1 MFQRANAFNQDIR
14 KWTVTAAASRTHM
27 FLNAPAMTAVYGTHP
42 LYGDTPRREFFYADN
57 VATLEELAFP
67 NNGLA
72 TINFQRNTLNYNVTI
87 FDEKGIEIRVRPTEF
102 DNVGHANASVSIGGS
117 GPLVLDAQGY
127 ATHTVPVTMTRAN
140 PAQTV
145 SIDVT
150 SPDGTT
156 VLTYTLNLSTRVIDD
171 TNFMNFVNACLVEDP
186 VGGICP
192 NWASGAGLPTMPN
205 WDVSDVTQMTAAL
218 ARKPTFNGD
227 ISKWD
232 TSNVTIMLGMFQ
244 LSPNFNQD
252 ISDWDVSNVTQFSGM
267 FSDATAFNQDIRKWA
282 VTAGAD
288 LRWMFPRANAMHARF
303 AGTTYFADTP
313 RAPFF
318 YAYDTDTLENLS
330 FPNDPSVAISFNR
343 QTRVYNLTVPD
354 NPSIDISLG
363 VSDFSNVNGQTAT
376 VTVDTNPV
384 VLDPQGN
391 GTYTLPL
398 TGAVGIP
405 QVVTIEVTASDGVT
419 VGTYT
424 LNLTIDFLTN
434 ANIAAAVNAC
444 LSEAPITG
452 NCTNYAATTGRPIM
466 SNWNVIH
473 VTDMSSLFKNYANFN
488 GNISAWN
495 VSNVTNMQAMFNNA
509 TAFNQDIST
518 WLVGNVTDMSSM
530 FSNATSFDKA
540 LSVWN
545 VGNVAN
551 MSSMFESAAAFNS
564 SLKDWNVSSVTDMSR
579 MFENATIFDQDI
591 GGWTVTNVSD
601 MSRMFKDARAFN
613 QNIGPWRPQNLT
625 NMRSV
630 FLGAHSFNQDIR
642 HWDVSK
648 VTSMSELFYDARVF
662 NQDISGWNVSN
673 VTDMGGMF
681 AYSAFNYNIGGWNV
695 GNVTSIA
702 GMFQSNIAFNQDISL
717 WNTSNMTSM
726 GGAFEGSRFFNQD
739 ISTWDTSKVTSF
751 DYMFKDALFMNADLR
766 RWEVGPTAT
775 LTNMFDNAQS
785 QQAKFNAHPFF
796 GNTPRREFFYARDV
810 ATLEDLNFPNEPN
823 VAIAFNPATL
833 AYNVRVPDKPTLDIG
848 AWVTEYDNVQRPN
861 ATVKIDGTPVTFNTQ
876 GVLTHTVQLNMT
888 PSTPSQVVL
897 VEVTSPDTGTT
908 QTYTL
913 TLTAEIITDAN
924 LAAHVAGCL
933 NEAPVTGLCTNYAAA
948 QLIPTMPFWKTKYVT
963 DLSNVFQGRGTFDAN
978 ISAWDTS
985 GVTTLASAFASA
997 SAFNQDIS
1005 LWDTSKVTDMSSAF
1019 QQSTAF
1025 DQDIGRWDV
1034 NAVTSFG
1041 NMLDSAAT
1049 FDQEIRGWN
1058 LNPAVTAADLTS
1070 MFSGATGM
1078 HATYTGVSGFAN
1090 SPTLSF
1096 FNRSPD
1102 ATLASLSVNGA
1113 LSPIAFTPGVQTYS
1127 VTLPYQTNAIVNLT
1141 VNEFDHTQL
1150 SYASAAVN
1158 GTSVTLNTTGS
1169 GIASVLLTA
1178 TPNTAQA
1185 VNIVVTA
1192 PDGSTLTYTVN
1203 ITRQSNDASLSNLIS
1218 SIGSLSP
1225 VFAPAT
1231 TAYGVTVPHAAT
1243 TVTLTPTV
1251 NEPNATVVIN
1261 GGNPITLSV
1270 GLNPI
1275 AVTVTSQDGST
1286 TLTYTVTVTRLPSSD
1301 ATLSNLTSST
1311 GTLTPGFAPATTAYS
1326 FTVVNAVTTLTLT
1339 PTVNEPNA
1347 TAVVNNGNPIAL
1359 AVGANPILV
1368 EVTAQDGT
1376 TRSPI
1381 RSP

>member
-1 MFQRANAFNQDIR
+1 MKDLFHLPVHFSRQFIALCLALLTLFATPASGQFLSDGVTPVNPIPNSNAILLAHIGNCLAEQPVTGLCTTWGDNSGFGAIPSWDVTNVNDFGNAFLNKTTFNGDISQWNMSNATSLYRMFQNALAFNRDISGWTVSNVKNFDGTFYIALAFNQDISGWDMSAATDMRNMFQQANAFNQDIR
-14 KWTVTAAASRTHM
+14 KWTVTAAASRTNM
-27 FLNAPAMTAVYGTHP
+27 FQNAPAMTAVYGTHP
-42 LYGDTPRREFFYADN
+42 LYGVTPRREFFYADN

-156 VLTYTLNLSTRVIDD
+156 VLTYTLNLSTQVIDD
-171 TNFMNFVNACLVEDP
+171 TNFTNFVLACLVEDP

-205 WDVSDVTQMTAAL
+205 WDVSDVTQMNAAFS
-218 ARKPTFNGD
+218 RKPTFNGD

-244 LSPNFNQD
+244 QSPNFNQD

-288 LRWMFPRANAMHARF
+288 LRLMFPRANAMHARF

-398 TGAVGIP
+398 TGTVGIP

-495 VSNVTNMQAMFNNA
+495 VSNVTNMQAMFNYA

-601 MSRMFKDARAFN
+601 MSRMFKDATAFN

-630 FLGAHSFNQDIR
+630 FSSARSFNQDIR

-648 VTSMSELFYDARVF
+648 VTSMSRLFYDARAF

-673 VTDMGGMF
+673 VTD
-681 AYSAFNYNIGGWNV
+681 
-695 GNVTSIA
+695 
-702 GMFQSNIAFNQDISL
+702 
-717 WNTSNMTSM
+717 
-726 GGAFEGSRFFNQD
+726 
-739 ISTWDTSKVTSF
+739 
-751 DYMFKDALFMNADLR
+751 
-766 RWEVGPTAT
+766 
-775 LTNMFDNAQS
+775 
-785 QQAKFNAHPFF
+785 
-796 GNTPRREFFYARDV
+796 
-810 ATLEDLNFPNEPN
+810 
-823 VAIAFNPATL
+823 
-833 AYNVRVPDKPTLDIG
+833 
-848 AWVTEYDNVQRPN
+848 
-861 ATVKIDGTPVTFNTQ
+861 
-876 GVLTHTVQLNMT
+876 
-888 PSTPSQVVL
+888 
-897 VEVTSPDTGTT
+897 
-908 QTYTL
+908 
-913 TLTAEIITDAN
+913 
-924 LAAHVAGCL
+924 
-933 NEAPVTGLCTNYAAA
+933 
-948 QLIPTMPFWKTKYVT
+948 
-963 DLSNVFQGRGTFDAN
+963 
-978 ISAWDTS
+978 
-985 GVTTLASAFASA
+985 
-997 SAFNQDIS
+997 
-1005 LWDTSKVTDMSSAF
+1005 
-1019 QQSTAF
+1019 
-1025 DQDIGRWDV
+1025 
-1034 NAVTSFG
+1034 
-1041 NMLDSAAT
+1041 
-1049 FDQEIRGWN
+1049 
-1058 LNPAVTAADLTS
+1058 
-1070 MFSGATGM
+1070 
-1078 HATYTGVSGFAN
+1078 
-1090 SPTLSF
+1090 
-1096 FNRSPD
+1096 
-1102 ATLASLSVNGA
+1102 
-1113 LSPIAFTPGVQTYS
+1113 
-1127 VTLPYQTNAIVNLT
+1127 
-1141 VNEFDHTQL
+1141 
-1150 SYASAAVN
+1150 
-1158 GTSVTLNTTGS
+1158 
-1169 GIASVLLTA
+1169 
-1178 TPNTAQA
+1178 
-1185 VNIVVTA
+1185 
-1192 PDGSTLTYTVN
+1192 
-1203 ITRQSNDASLSNLIS
+1203 
-1218 SIGSLSP
+1218 
-1225 VFAPAT
+1225 
-1231 TAYGVTVPHAAT
+1231 
-1243 TVTLTPTV
+1243 
-1251 NEPNATVVIN
+1251 
-1261 GGNPITLSV
+1261 
-1270 GLNPI
+1270 
-1275 AVTVTSQDGST
+1275 
-1286 TLTYTVTVTRLPSSD
+1286 
-1301 ATLSNLTSST
+1301 
-1311 GTLTPGFAPATTAYS
+1311 
-1326 FTVVNAVTTLTLT
+1326 
-1339 PTVNEPNA
+1339 
-1347 TAVVNNGNPIAL
+1347 
-1359 AVGANPILV
+1359 
-1368 EVTAQDGT
+1368 
-1376 TRSPI
+1376 
-1381 RSP
+1381 